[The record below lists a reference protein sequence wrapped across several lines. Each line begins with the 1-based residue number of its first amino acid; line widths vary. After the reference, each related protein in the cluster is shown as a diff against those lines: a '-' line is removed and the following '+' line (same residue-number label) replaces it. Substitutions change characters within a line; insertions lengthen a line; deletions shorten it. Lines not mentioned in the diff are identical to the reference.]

1 MVLTT
6 GRDVSNECL
15 VQLADQQKQIVNLLN
30 TLVAQSTNPQMS
42 AATHDQQSTP
52 AAGHSATTC
61 HQGSTS
67 ADNESSI
74 LEDLLELTSDEEFTM
89 SLSSLNPSSHQMT
102 QPSPTQPTAP
112 VSQAPLQQR
121 APLLDPLPQLF
132 APVMQPPQPPTPVM
146 QPPQP
151 PTPVMQPPQP
161 PTPVMQPPQPPTPVM
176 QPPQLTITPSTSA
189 TLQTLQP
196 DTSSEARSAIQ
207 KPPFDTPPKL
217 LPVERVMMDY
227 PGTVVASLRRL
238 TTALARDAIF
248 GREALCRSSLSG
260 KNNTGCLEKHKL
272 DYIKAVVKSRVPNMP
287 EVAFEGIWS
296 KCRSSLSKSCQTL
309 RTNAKKKII
318 IIIIIIIAFQYTYIN
333 MG

>member
-67 ADNESSI
+67 ADTESSI

-121 APLLDPLPQLF
+121 APLLDPLP
-132 APVMQPPQPPTPVM
+132 
-146 QPPQP
+146 
-151 PTPVMQPPQP
+151 
-161 PTPVMQPPQPPTPVM
+161 
-176 QPPQLTITPSTSA
+176 
-189 TLQTLQP
+189 
-196 DTSSEARSAIQ
+196 
-207 KPPFDTPPKL
+207 
-217 LPVERVMMDY
+217 
-227 PGTVVASLRRL
+227 
-238 TTALARDAIF
+238 
-248 GREALCRSSLSG
+248 
-260 KNNTGCLEKHKL
+260 
-272 DYIKAVVKSRVPNMP
+272 
-287 EVAFEGIWS
+287 
-296 KCRSSLSKSCQTL
+296 
-309 RTNAKKKII
+309 
-318 IIIIIIIAFQYTYIN
+318 
-333 MG
+333 